1 VNISLP
7 KLRSEIFD
15 DDDNNNNNNSHDTN
29 FLKVGKMFLETTID
43 KQVPGFEYQQL
54 EEMHF
59 EVAEYY

>member
-1 VNISLP
+1 
-7 KLRSEIFD
+7 
-15 DDDNNNNNNSHDTN
+15 
-29 FLKVGKMFLETTID
+29 MFLETTID